1 VTDSK
6 PLDYRVVSGNPTP
19 AELGAVAAVLARALE
34 ELAADDARR
43 DLPAPSAW
51 ERGKRAI
58 REPVHPSPGS
68 WRGFSG

>member
-1 VTDSK
+1 VTTPD

-19 AELGAVAAVLARALE
+19 AELGAIAAVLARALE

-43 DLPAPSAW
+43 EVPVPSAW

-58 REPVHPSPGS
+58 REPVFPSPGT